1 MGHSL
6 KIWSKLSEE
15 DMCIDSSQ
23 VSFAAGKMLESLKAT
38 DYTHKEK
45 DDKISSSYLI
55 IIMKIITMK
64 TILVCF

>member
-38 DYTHKEK
+38 DYTQRK

-55 IIMKIITMK
+55 IIMKIIIMK